1 MGGDNA
7 TQLASQLTGGL
18 SQQLAQILDEL
29 TSAVMSSFKGLLA
42 DMGDWF
48 GVLTSG
54 VPQGYGDN
62 AFYWSDAFH

>member
-1 MGGDNA
+1 M
-7 TQLASQLTGGL
+7 
-18 SQQLAQILDEL
+18 